1 MKDKVLTL
9 LDQAGLYDTPKIL
22 GVSIYKVFDMIGGVE
37 NLKLDN
43 ILRFIKEI
51 TSEVG
56 GVALHEIN
64 EEPIFLKETDN
75 EYHEIVHLGLNKVV
89 VDVWEGYK
97 YQSHGG
103 EYGISYYNLPD
114 EILGEVFD
122 ILVNV
127 YDNL

>member
-43 ILRFIKEI
+43 ILRFIKETI
-51 TSEVG
+51 REVG
-56 GVALHEIN
+56 GVTLQEID
-64 EEPIFLKETDN
+64 EEPIFLKKTGE
-75 EYHEIVHLGLNKVV
+75 EYHEIVHFGLNKVV
-89 VDVWEGYK
+89 VDVWKGDK
-97 YQSHGG
+97 YQSYDGQ
-103 EYGISYYNLPD
+103 YGISYYNLPD
-114 EILGEVFD
+114 EILGEVFV
-122 ILVNV
+122 ISVNV